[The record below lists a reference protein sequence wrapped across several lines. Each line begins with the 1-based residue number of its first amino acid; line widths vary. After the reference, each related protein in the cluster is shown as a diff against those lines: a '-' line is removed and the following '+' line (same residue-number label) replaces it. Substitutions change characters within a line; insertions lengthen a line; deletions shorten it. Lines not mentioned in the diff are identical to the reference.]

1 MLQINEI
8 LKDKKFQVKKLNPRA
23 EMIRFFVENIMD
35 KNGKP
40 YKPQFLAIKLSHI
53 KTPDLHY
60 SISIFKDTEKRRG
73 KVAAQKE
80 FFWSIKSSF
89 NPS

>member
-60 SISIFKDTEKRRG
+60 SISIYKDTLKRKNRTS
-73 KVAAQKE
+73 ADKE
-80 FFWSIKSSF
+80 FWWSIK
-89 NPS
+89 P